1 MILGATF
8 YWMDDKE
15 NKEQPIIKRDYLPD
29 GIVALENAQRIA
41 IAQNQNAI
49 NFDHIFWWSYGV
61 IREDKNFPTFSSI
74 VWFNNAKK
82 LDEYYMQWIQNIVKN
97 RKDIPDE
104 HRMRIQKV
112 VLDEIVKNLNQRH
125 YTRPDFCFLFCTSF
139 LNLSNGNQ
147 AIWLL
152 IDDNINVK
160 MCMEN
165 CEKLVNN
172 PIARRSGVFAF
183 LQILSKIFK
192 DISLD
197 PSKVQTMINI
207 NDNLNEL
214 EAFLKENDVSNPE
227 NSVESEIW
235 QDYDQ
240 NIDANWTATKKK
252 EEKKLN
258 IEYFGTDLTRE
269 CKNGFIDPIIWREKE
284 INQVIYTLLRKT
296 KNNPL
301 LIWEPGVGKTAI
313 VEWLAQRINE
323 WKVPDKLKGKRL
335 FLLDMGT
342 LVAGTKYRGEFE
354 ARMKSILDEA
364 VDPSNNIILF
374 IDEVHTIIG
383 AGGQDHNDAAQ
394 MLKPMLSRWKIK
406 LIGATTFDE
415 YQKVIEKDAAL
426 KRRFQEVVVNEPDNE
441 STQLIIEWLKK
452 TYEDFHGV
460 QISPDAISA
469 AINLSKRYILNKHL
483 PDKALDIL
491 DEACARKSTMQE
503 KLEVNDDYQKA
514 EKEIESIQKKIT
526 KAIENQDYFTAADL
540 KEKEENLKQKLQSIR
555 NKSTIPTHLRSM
567 IDAKDIGNVLAEK
580 TWIPVNIVNEDEI
593 TKLKRLKGTLKESII
608 GQDEAVD
615 AVVKTLTRSR
625 LSMVD
630 KKKPIGSFLFL
641 GPSGVGKT
649 YLAKLIAKDYFG
661 DESAMIRFD
670 MSEFMEKF
678 SVSKLI
684 WSPAGYVGFEEWGG
698 LTEAVRRKPYSVIL
712 FDEIEKASPD
722 VLNILLQILD
732 EWQLKDSK
740 WRLIDFKSTIIIMTS
755 NIGSEEFSKKQVSI
769 GFSTGT
775 EKEMNE
781 KDFDLVKERVIDQL
795 KTSLTPELLNR
806 IDHKVVFRPLSKDDL
821 KAIFNMQLATFL
833 DAWKWKEWIKL
844 PKFTAK
850 QVKDIIEKIYDPQ
863 YGARPVE
870 RYIQNDIEWELI
882 NSVLEAN

>member
-1 MILGATF
+1 MGEN
-8 YWMDDKE
+8 E

-41 IAQNQNAI
+41 IAQNQKSI
-49 NFDHIFWWSYGV
+49 SFDHIFWWSYWV
-61 IREDKNFPTFSSI
+61 IREDKCFPAFSSI
-74 VWFNNAKK
+74 IWFNNAKN
-82 LDEYYMQWIQNIVKN
+82 LDKYYIQWIQNIVKN
-97 RKDIPDE
+97 RKDIPNDQ
-104 HRMRIQKV
+104 RMLINQN
-112 VLDEIVKNLNQRH
+112 VLNAIAKNLKKWQH
-125 YTRPDFCFLFCTSF
+125 SHADFWFLFCTSF
-139 LNLSNGNQ
+139 SNLSNKNQ
-147 AIWLL
+147 IIWLL
-152 IDDNINVK
+152 LDDKINVEN
-160 MCMEN
+160 CIQN
-165 CEKLVNN
+165 CEKLINN
-172 PIARRSGVFAF
+172 PIARRHGVFAF

-214 EAFLKENDVSNPE
+214 EAFLKENDLSNLQD
-227 NSVESEIW
+227 SVESEIG
-235 QDYDQ
+235 QDYDS
-240 NIDANWTATKKK
+240 NIDSNWTTTKKK

-269 CKNGFIDPIIWREKE
+269 CKNGFIDPIIWREQE

-301 LIWEPGVGKTAI
+301 LIWEPWVGKTAI

-323 WKVPDKLKGKRL
+323 WNVPDKLKWKRL

-342 LVAGTKYRGEFE
+342 LVAWTKYRGEFE

-364 VDPSNNIILF
+364 ADPANNIIMF

-383 AGGQDHNDAAQ
+383 AWGQDHNDAAQ

-406 LIGATTFDE
+406 LIWATTFDE

-426 KRRFQEVVVNEPDNE
+426 KRRFQEVVVNEPDNDT
-441 STQLIIEWLKK
+441 TQQIIEWLKK

-567 IDAKDIGNVLAEK
+567 IDANDIGNVLAEK

-593 TKLKRLKGTLKESII
+593 SKLKRLKSTLKESII

-625 LSMVD
+625 LSMVN
-630 KKKPIGSFLFL
+630 KKKPIWSFLFL
-641 GPSGVGKT
+641 GPSWVGKT

-684 WSPAGYVGFEEWGG
+684 GSPAGYVGFEEWGG

-769 GFSTGT
+769 GFATGT
-775 EKEMNE
+775 EKEMSA

-795 KTSLTPELLNR
+795 KTSLSPELLNR

-821 KAIFNMQLATFL
+821 KSIFNMQLAIFL
-833 DAWKWKEWIKL
+833 DAWKWKEWVKL

-850 QVKDIIEKIYDPQ
+850 QVKNIIEKIYDPQ

-882 NSVLEAN
+882 NSVLETN

>member
-1 MILGATF
+1 MGVN
-8 YWMDDKE
+8 E
-15 NKEQPIIKRDYLPD
+15 NKEHPITKREYLPD
-29 GIVALENAQRIA
+29 GIVALENAQEIA
-41 IAQNQNAI
+41 VAQNQNAI
-49 NFDHIFWWSYGV
+49 SFNHIFWGSYWV
-61 IREDKNFPTFSSI
+61 IREDKCFQIFASVI
-74 VWFNNAKK
+74 WIQNAKK
-82 LDEYYMQWIQNIVKN
+82 LDEYYVQLIQKIVQN
-97 RKDIPDE
+97 RKDIPKE
-104 HRMRIQKV
+104 HRMRIKQN
-112 VLDEIVKNLNQRH
+112 VLDAIVTNLNH
-125 YTRPDFCFLFCTSF
+125 WHFSRPDFCFLFCTSF
-139 LNLSNGNQ
+139 LNLSNENQ
-147 AIWLL
+147 ILWLL
-152 IDDNINVK
+152 LDDNINIK
-160 MCMEN
+160 LCMQN

-183 LQILSKIFK
+183 LQILSKIF
-192 DISLD
+192 DSISLD

-214 EAFLKENDVSNPE
+214 EAFLKENDLLNPE

-235 QDYDQ
+235 EDYDE

-258 IEYFGTDLTRE
+258 IEYFGTDLTKE

-284 INQVIYTLLRKT
+284 IDQVIYTLLRKT

-301 LIWEPGVGKTAI
+301 LIWEPWVGKTAI
-313 VEWLAQRINE
+313 VEWLAQRIND
-323 WKVPDKLKGKRL
+323 WKVPDKLKWKHL

-342 LVAGTKYRGEFE
+342 LVAWTKYRGEFE

-364 VDPSNNIILF
+364 IDPANNIIMF

-383 AGGQDHNDAAQ
+383 AWWQDHNDAAQ
-394 MLKPMLSRWKIK
+394 MLKPMLSRWKLK
-406 LIGATTFDE
+406 LIWATTFDE

-460 QISPDAISA
+460 QIMPEAISA

-540 KEKEENLKQKLQSIR
+540 KEKEEALKQKLQSIR
-555 NKSTIPTHLRSM
+555 NKSTIPTHLRST
-567 IDAKDIGNVLAEK
+567 IDAKDVGNVLAEK

-593 TKLKRLKGTLKESII
+593 SKLKRLKSTLKESII

-625 LSMVD
+625 LSMIN
-630 KKKPIGSFLFL
+630 KHKPIGSFLFMW
-641 GPSGVGKT
+641 PSGVWKT
-649 YLAKLIAKDYFG
+649 YLAKLIARDYFG

-712 FDEIEKASPD
+712 SDDIEKASPD

-755 NIGSEEFSKKQVSI
+755 NIWSEEFSKKQVSI
-769 GFSTGT
+769 WFATGT
-775 EKEMNE
+775 EKEMNK
-781 KDFDLVKERVIDQL
+781 KDFDLVKERIIDQL
-795 KTSLTPELLNR
+795 KTSLSPELLNR
-806 IDHKVVFRPLSKDDL
+806 IDYKVVFRPLSKDDL
-821 KAIFNMQLATFL
+821 KSIFNMQLAAFL
-833 DAWKWKEWIKL
+833 EAWKWKEWVKL

-863 YGARPVE
+863 YWARPVE

>member
-1 MILGATF
+1 M
-8 YWMDDKE
+8 KENE

-29 GIVALENAQRIA
+29 GIVALENAQWIA
-41 IAQNQNAI
+41 IAQNKSTI
-49 NFDHIFWWSYGV
+49 NFDHIFRWSYWV
-61 IREDKNFPTFSSI
+61 IREDKCFSTFSSI

-82 LDEYYMQWIQNIVKN
+82 LDDYYMQRIQNIVKS
-97 RKDIPDE
+97 REDIPSE
-104 HRMRIQKV
+104 HRMKIQKE
-112 VLDEIVKNLNQRH
+112 VLDEIVKNLNLWH

-147 AIWLL
+147 AVWLL
-152 IDDNINVK
+152 IDDGINVK

-207 NDNLNEL
+207 NNNLNEL
-214 EAFLKENDVSNPE
+214 EAFLKENDALSPE

-235 QDYDQ
+235 QDYDE
-240 NIDANWTATKKK
+240 NIDANGTTTKKK

-269 CKNGFIDPIIWREKE
+269 CKNGFIDPIIWREQE

-301 LIWEPGVGKTAI
+301 LIWEPWVGKTAI
-313 VEWLAQRINE
+313 VEGLAQRINE
-323 WKVPDKLKGKRL
+323 WKVPDKLKWKRL

-364 VDPSNNIILF
+364 IDPANNIIMF

-383 AGGQDHNDAAQ
+383 AWGQDHNDAAQ
-394 MLKPMLSRWKIK
+394 MLKPMLSRWKLK
-406 LIGATTFDE
+406 LIWATTFDE

-441 STQLIIEWLKK
+441 NTQLIIEGLKK

-460 QISPDAISA
+460 QISPDAITA

-567 IDAKDIGNVLAEK
+567 IDAKHE
-580 TWIPVNIVNEDEI
+580 
-593 TKLKRLKGTLKESII
+593 
-608 GQDEAVD
+608 
-615 AVVKTLTRSR
+615 
-625 LSMVD
+625 
-630 KKKPIGSFLFL
+630 FL
-641 GPSGVGKT
+641 
-649 YLAKLIAKDYFG
+649 
-661 DESAMIRFD
+661 
-670 MSEFMEKF
+670 
-678 SVSKLI
+678 
-684 WSPAGYVGFEEWGG
+684 
-698 LTEAVRRKPYSVIL
+698 
-712 FDEIEKASPD
+712 
-722 VLNILLQILD
+722 
-732 EWQLKDSK
+732 
-740 WRLIDFKSTIIIMTS
+740 
-755 NIGSEEFSKKQVSI
+755 
-769 GFSTGT
+769 
-775 EKEMNE
+775 
-781 KDFDLVKERVIDQL
+781 
-795 KTSLTPELLNR
+795 
-806 IDHKVVFRPLSKDDL
+806 
-821 KAIFNMQLATFL
+821 
-833 DAWKWKEWIKL
+833 
-844 PKFTAK
+844 
-850 QVKDIIEKIYDPQ
+850 
-863 YGARPVE
+863 
-870 RYIQNDIEWELI
+870 
-882 NSVLEAN
+882 